1 MLEWRAGGNGDEEWR
16 AGGNGNREG
25 DVWSVMTLMY
35 YASMNIYESSQG
47 LESSELAAFMLTHS
61 VDNFQEAKSFI
72 AQMDISKD
80 GQVAIYEFNQHTKA
94 IFGSFPFYSV
104 NLESTDFFNLNYCI
118 MSRLSKW

>member
-1 MLEWRAGGNGDEEWR
+1 MLEWR

-72 AQMDISKD
+72 AQMD
-80 GQVAIYEFNQHTKA
+80 TKFA
-94 IFGSFPFYSV
+94 RMGRLRFT
-104 NLESTDFFNLNYCI
+104 NSTSTPRQIAAHFRFI
-118 MSRLSKW
+118 Q